1 MSSPNQ
7 QIDVEL
13 PPNLQI
19 SKPVF
24 KKMLFLTNALEQGWT
39 IKKSKD
45 SYIFTK
51 RHENKREIFQENY
64 LETFVASNFS
74 NNIGLPDFL
83 HN

>member
-24 KKMLFLTNALEQGWT
+24 QKMLFLTNALEQGWT

-64 LETFVASNFS
+64 LETLWLLTFQ
-74 NNIGLPDFL
+74 IM
-83 HN
+83 